1 MKNEVAR
8 LQEVLGNTPEGSAW
22 ALKALHPADP
32 VVEVAGLPDDTS
44 TNVVMLNYQAAYTI
58 RAPSETIDPTWGF
71 VMQVQSNPVNFGY
84 WIKTDENGGPSG
96 TFSPLLNPQLV
107 GTTIMD
113 KAIAWSDKV
122 KRWRMAYMSI
132 TLDFDGPALSNQG
145 SIAGTMAP
153 HSPFTFYY
161 GAQYDTVGSQIAFHP
176 IRAPSGPSSSDFPNF
191 SRIISNP
198 NAYSGE
204 ARDGIY
210 MPLKL
215 TRTHQQWKSEA
226 DIEHWVNYTQVAEKI
241 VLAIPTAASL
251 TSYPHPGL
259 TSFYS
264 NPITKMAD
272 VRYIPPFGNDL
283 VGHIAAKNLSVA
295 SGFNVIVRAG
305 FECQVGS
312 GSELTPFMRLSPPSD
327 RLALESYFQISR
339 TMKDGYP
346 ASYNSLGKLWNI
358 IRGAAIALSPAIAA
372 IPHPAAKGIG
382 AGIGLIA
389 SALPAHKE
397 RRKKAETMPQAAK
410 QELTREVEAKVRS
423 DQRQRPKRPARVRR
437 PKQQKQKA

>member
-8 LQEVLGNTPEGSAW
+8 LQEVLGNTAEGSAW

-71 VMQVQSNPVNFGY
+71 VMQVHSNPVNFGF

-96 TFSPLLNPQLV
+96 TFAPFLNPQLV
-107 GTTIMD
+107 GTTVMD
-113 KAIAWSDKV
+113 KAEAWSDKV

-153 HSPFTFYY
+153 YSPYTFYY
-161 GAQYDTVGSQIAFHP
+161 GVQYDTIGNQAAFHP
-176 IRAPSGPSSSDFPNF
+176 IRAPGRPSESDFPNF

-204 ARDGIY
+204 ARDGLY
-210 MPLKL
+210 LPLKL

-226 DIEHWVNYTQVAEKI
+226 DLEHWVNYTYVAEKRA
-241 VLAIPTAASL
+241 LAVPTSTSA

-259 TSFYS
+259 TTFYS
-264 NPITKMAD
+264 NPTTKSAEVKIM
-272 VRYIPPFGNDL
+272 PPFGNDL

-295 SGFNVIVRAG
+295 SGYNVIIRAG

-327 RLALESYFQISR
+327 RLAIESYFQISR
-339 TMKDGYP
+339 SMKDGYP

-372 IPHPAAKGIG
+372 FPHPAAKGIG
-382 AGIGLIA
+382 AGLGLIA
-389 SALPAHKE
+389 AALPAHKQ
-397 RRKKAETMPQAAK
+397 RRKKVETMPQAAK
-410 QELTREVEAKVRS
+410 QEFTREVEAKVRT
-423 DQRQRPKRPARVRR
+423 DQQKQGPKRPLRVRR
-437 PKQQKQKA
+437 PKQKQKA